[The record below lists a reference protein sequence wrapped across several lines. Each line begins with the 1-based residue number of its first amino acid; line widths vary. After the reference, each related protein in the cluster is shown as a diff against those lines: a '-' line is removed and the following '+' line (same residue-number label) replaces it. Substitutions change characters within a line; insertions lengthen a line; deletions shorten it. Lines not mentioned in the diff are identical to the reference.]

1 MPKHIPWLDESLT
14 YLEDWNLWLRYA
26 YDNAFAYVPKTTSLY
41 RIPGDTKT
49 VQERHALLHQ
59 AYYSA
64 KTKAD
69 NKISKLFQ
77 MRTNE
82 K

>member
-1 MPKHIPWLDESLT
+1 MSKHIPWLDESLT

-26 YDNAFAYVPKTTSLY
+26 YDNTFVDVPKTTSLY
-41 RIPGDTKT
+41 RVLRDTKT
-49 VQERHALLHQ
+49 AEERHPLLQQ
-59 AYYSA
+59 AYYGA